1 MSEKMGKADFDKNNV
16 LHIAITNYYYY
27 YYQLLF
33 GLCMLGM
40 RV

>member
-1 MSEKMGKADFDKNNV
+1 MGKADFDKNNV